1 MGEVDLITKKLNDK
15 QPTLGSLFKS
25 QNARTWTPSQ
35 FEDMKFK
42 LNKAKF
48 VTGQEQF

>member
-25 QNARTWTPSQ
+25 QKMQELDSKS
-35 FEDMKFK
+35 FEVKD
-42 LNKAKF
+42 
-48 VTGQEQF
+48 EI